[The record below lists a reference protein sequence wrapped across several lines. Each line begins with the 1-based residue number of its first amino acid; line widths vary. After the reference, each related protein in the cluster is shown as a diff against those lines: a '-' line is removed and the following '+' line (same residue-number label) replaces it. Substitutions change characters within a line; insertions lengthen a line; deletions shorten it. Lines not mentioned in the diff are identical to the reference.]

1 MTTVQQLQEAG
12 FDDVEVNDYVQSERR
27 KMFDA
32 GFNDKE
38 INDHFGLVPD
48 DSDLKDAA
56 DFHIQKMDMK
66 EIAMPESE
74 EQKEQEFQTEYLKQ
88 YPDASFKPE
97 KEEPY
102 RVVESQLISGEKK
115 LKLNA
120 EGIAES
126 IIDQNITPYKNI
138 IDALGNALIYPHD
151 FKMDISKKEIKS
163 IPVKGRDVSELN
175 VPFLWAIKSGWET
188 SILGLIQKAPS
199 PESERI
205 FKLLEDRKTRLPFTE
220 RLVAGTAAILGD
232 LPSYV
237 IAGLVGSSVSGG
249 NPIATGA
256 AAMGYTQALRKSL
269 MLRYEKGEIVN
280 LKDFAE
286 RGVKIAWEGAKGAA
300 VGAATVG
307 AGRLAT
313 PGISGL
319 LAETT
324 AMTVT
329 AAVLEGELPKFEDF
343 AMNVTL
349 IGGLHASMGTA
360 AKMRKVYSETGIKP
374 SEVYADVQ
382 KNPTIGAEL
391 LDSTEEIPRVY
402 QEYKAKIE
410 TRPGEAIVESDNIAK
425 VEEQIND
432 LARRVKNK
440 VKVEEQINDLARR
453 FKNKKISQE
462 DADVELNQ
470 ILTDNNLELQAN
482 SEGKFPNIV
491 RRSKQESTA
500 KTDDII
506 KADKPGEKQPWE
518 ITAKEFGVPE
528 KPIDT
533 EVQNLPGLQ
542 RIAKE
547 SPENLTASDKE
558 LLAGI
563 KQQKKEHSKYLRA
576 YKDYVEKSNAYRAA
590 IKQALSEGKS
600 VPAEVLKEAA
610 ETEPYSYT
618 KNGYTVV
625 QTRENAKDKS
635 TQWRIELNEEQRG
648 IISEA
653 LDMVESSEPPK
664 NIILENGPLDVG
676 GSTVIRYNETYPDFM
691 SNKNLDRDGVVKAL
705 RAALE
710 GKDLGIKQTGIVE
723 AALDDYYA
731 RHVLDDAY
739 VSSVEGEISL
749 VDESGFDWG
758 TGIETTE
765 AQQGLAPDF
774 RTKEAQRGSISL
786 KKIDSTG
793 FEFEDP
799 GMEGA
804 LKRMAEGIQ
813 PDPWLSRVKESFKSF
828 GHKLTRTFENLPRG
842 PQFAEA
848 HMILLNFKKYRNIA
862 FEIANNRISHI
873 TSRLD
878 PKAYNLFTRK
888 IILEDFIE
896 SGERGETLPAS
907 FTLENCKTELARVD
921 AEIGKS
927 EFNKPIQESLAARK
941 ILFDEIVANKIAAMQ
956 DIGIDISEVYSRK
969 NYFRHQVMEYIR
981 AKGVF
986 GSGARLQKRVKSSYE
1001 QKRSGYEGDINLNYL
1016 QTEHEVVS
1024 QIIYDTEVARFYKRL
1039 DTSYNIIKKVKADA
1053 KKNGFENWQEAIPE
1067 KYVYHKIDEG
1077 NNFYFVDTIPAKLAK
1092 ELATGVL
1099 EEIGITAEDVHR
1111 ALAMGSEK
1119 QGMVIPEEL
1128 ALTLAD
1134 MNKTRL
1140 PHPFLDGVRKI
1151 QSLWKWE
1158 KAGGNP
1164 FRMLRWH
1171 IRNFFGDATFDWIS
1185 NPGSFSKLGKSL
1197 GDLWNCFG
1205 PAKKLEGD
1213 LADYHKRG
1221 GFDTTQQINEM
1232 HELNNLKV
1240 FAHLKNPNIALK
1252 DLPMD
1257 TLHLW
1262 FKTVK
1267 VSNQFREAIMRYAA
1281 YLDYKEQML
1290 SDPSGLGKPENFGAS
1305 IPKEIMALKDIKDRA
1320 FMLSNQLHGAYDMV
1334 GVIGSAIGDYAQVF
1348 YRYKETNFR
1357 RYTRLFSNA
1366 ITNSDG
1372 LCQQVGTSVLGRIS
1386 KTAGLFTKA
1395 GTVMA
1400 GRMVLKA
1407 VCLWAMSS
1415 IWNNNL
1421 FPDEERDLPE
1431 DIRTHHH
1438 IIFGRNDDGT
1448 VRYFNRLDPLGDFF
1462 SILGMDGGIN
1472 RLQKWMRGQNS
1483 LTDVI
1488 IETAKRATSNVIS
1501 GLEPISKTA
1510 YELLTRQSLF
1520 PNAFKPRLIRNKMQ
1534 HLLRQV
1540 GLENEYNALY
1550 KATTGKPIGN
1560 PYLQQ
1565 KTRGIFLYSIDP
1577 YASAYNDMLSK
1588 QYQFMAKRGLSDGGF
1603 YLSPMGNSL
1612 YYARQAVRM
1621 GDKEGTIKWM
1631 AEYMKYGGKFENLYN
1646 SIERLMPLEGI
1657 PKKYQAEFLLTLDGE
1672 DKKKLAKAFKYYE
1685 ELVTGKDL
1693 SAQEGKK

>member
-115 LKLNA
+115 FKLNA

-151 FKMDISKKEIKS
+151 FKMDISKKGIKS
-163 IPVKGRDVSELN
+163 IPVKGRDASELN

-188 SILGLIQKAPS
+188 SILGLSQKAPS

-313 PGISGL
+313 PGINGL

-360 AKMRKVYSETGIKP
+360 AKMRKIYSETGIKP

-382 KNPTIGAEL
+382 NNPTIGAEL

-506 KADKPGEKQPWE
+506 KADKPGEKQPM
-518 ITAKEFGVPE
+518 A
-528 KPIDT
+528 
-533 EVQNLPGLQ
+533 
-542 RIAKE
+542 
-547 SPENLTASDKE
+547 
-558 LLAGI
+558 
-563 KQQKKEHSKYLRA
+563 
-576 YKDYVEKSNAYRAA
+576 
-590 IKQALSEGKS
+590 
-600 VPAEVLKEAA
+600 EAA

-625 QTRENAKDKS
+625 QVKEHAKDKS
-635 TQWRIELNEEQRG
+635 TTWRIELNEEQTG
-648 IISEA
+648 IITEA
-653 LDMVESSEPPK
+653 LDMVESSESPK
-664 NIILENGPLDVG
+664 NIIIESGPLEPG
-676 GSTVIRYNETYPDFM
+676 GSTVIRWNSTYPDFM
-691 SNKNLDRDGVVKAL
+691 SDKGYTRDGVVKAL
-705 RAALE
+705 SAALE
-710 GKDLGIKQTGIVE
+710 GKDLGTKQAGIVE

-731 RHVLDDAY
+731 RDAY
-739 VSSVEGEISL
+739 ARSGQGESSF

-758 TGIETTE
+758 TGIQTTE

-804 LKRMAEGIQ
+804 LKRMAEGVQ

-873 TSRLD
+873 TSRLA
-878 PKAYNLFTRK
+878 PEAYNLFTRK

-907 FTLENCKTELARVD
+907 FTLEKCKAELARVD

-927 EFNKPIQESLAARK
+927 EFNKPMQESLAARK

-969 NYFRHQVMEYIR
+969 NYFRHQVMENIR

-1016 QTEHEVVS
+1016 QAEHEVVS

-1171 IRNFFGDATFDWIS
+1171 TRNFFGDAAFDWIS

-1197 GDLWNCFG
+1197 GDLCNCFG
-1205 PAKKLEGD
+1205 PTKKLEGD

-1267 VSNQFREAIMRYAA
+1267 VSNQFREAIMRYAS

-1290 SDPSGLGKPENFGAS
+1290 SDPSGLGKPKNFGAS

-1386 KTAGLFTKA
+1386 KTAGPFTKS

-1407 VCLWAMSS
+1407 VSLWAMSS

-1520 PNAFKPRLIRNKMQ
+1520 PDAFKPRLIRNKMQ

-1577 YASAYNDMLSK
+1577 YASAYNDMISK

-1646 SIERLMPLEGI
+1646 SILRLMPLEGI

>member
-38 INDHFGLVPD
+38 INDHFGLFPD

-56 DFHIQKMDMK
+56 DSYIQKMDMK
-66 EIAMPESE
+66 GIAISKSE

-97 KEEPY
+97 EEKPY

-115 LKLNA
+115 FEWN
-120 EGIAES
+120 AES
-126 IIDQNITPYKNI
+126 IIDQTLTPYKKI
-138 IDALGNALIYPHD
+138 IDALSNAIIYPHD
-151 FKMDISKKEIKS
+151 FKMDISKDGIKS
-163 IPVKGRDVSELN
+163 IPIKGRGASELD
-175 VPFLWAIKSGWET
+175 VPFLWAVKSGWET
-188 SILGLIQKAPS
+188 STFGLGQKAPS

-220 RLVAGTAAILGD
+220 RYAAGTATILGD
-232 LPSYV
+232 LPSYA
-237 IAGLVGSSVSGG
+237 IGALIGGAVSGG
-249 NPIATGA
+249 NPIAAGA
-256 AAMGYTQALRKSL
+256 AAMGFTQAVRESL

-286 RGVKIAWEGAKGAA
+286 RCSKIAWEGAKGMM

-307 AGRLAT
+307 AGKLAT

-329 AAVLEGELPKFEDF
+329 AAVLEGEFPKPEDF
-343 AMNVTL
+343 AANLTL
-349 IGGLHASMGTA
+349 IGGVHASMRVA
-360 AKMRKVYSETGIKP
+360 SKMRKVYSETGIKP

-382 KNPTIGAEL
+382 KNPAIGAEL
-391 LDSTEEIPRVY
+391 LSSTEEIPRVY

-410 TRPGEAIVESDNIAK
+410 TRLGEAVVESDNIAK
-425 VEEQIND
+425 VEEQINN
-432 LARRVKNK
+432 LASRV
-440 VKVEEQINDLARR
+440 
-453 FKNKKISQE
+453 KNKKISQE
-462 DADVELNQ
+462 DAAVELNQ
-470 ILTDNNLELQAN
+470 ILIDNDLELQAN
-482 SEGKFPNIV
+482 SEGKLTNIV
-491 RRSKQESTA
+491 RKPKQESAA
-500 KTDDII
+500 KTDDTLN
-506 KADKPGEKQPWE
+506 ADQSAQPE
-518 ITAKEFGVPE
+518 TQPMA
-528 KPIDT
+528 
-533 EVQNLPGLQ
+533 
-542 RIAKE
+542 
-547 SPENLTASDKE
+547 
-558 LLAGI
+558 
-563 KQQKKEHSKYLRA
+563 
-576 YKDYVEKSNAYRAA
+576 
-590 IKQALSEGKS
+590 
-600 VPAEVLKEAA
+600 EAA
-610 ETEPYSYT
+610 EAEPYSYT

-625 QTRENAKDKS
+625 QVKEHAKDKS
-635 TQWRIELNEEQRG
+635 TKWRIELNEDQKAG
-648 IISEA
+648 IREA
-653 LDMVESSEPPK
+653 LDQVISSEAPK
-664 NIILENGPLDVG
+664 NIILESDMVG
-676 GSTVIRYNETYPDFM
+676 LGENNVIRMNSTYPDFM
-691 SNKNLDRDGVVKAL
+691 SDKGYTRDGVVKAL
-705 RAALE
+705 EAALE
-710 GKDLGIKQTGIVE
+710 GKDLGIKQAGIVE
-723 AALDDYYA
+723 AALDD
-731 RHVLDDAY
+731 AY
-739 VSSVEGEISL
+739 VRYVQAEGSF

-758 TGIETTE
+758 TGIGTTE

-774 RTKEAQRGSISL
+774 RTKEAQRGSLSL

-793 FEFEDP
+793 LEFKDP

-804 LKRMAEGIQ
+804 FKRMAEGVQ
-813 PDPWLSRVKESFKSF
+813 PDPWLGRVKEAFISF
-828 GHKLTRTFENLPRG
+828 GHKLTRTFEHLPRG
-842 PQFAEA
+842 AQFAEA

-873 TSRLD
+873 TGRLD
-878 PKAYNLFTRK
+878 PKAFNLFTRK

-907 FTLENCKTELARVD
+907 FTLENCKTELTRVD

-927 EFNKPIQESLAARK
+927 EFNKPIQESLDARK
-941 ILFDEIVANKIAAMQ
+941 ILFGEIVANKIAAMQ
-956 DIGIDISEVYSRK
+956 DIGIDISKVYNRK

-986 GSGARLQKRVKSSYE
+986 GSGTRLQKRVKSSYE

-1024 QIIYDTEVARFYKRL
+1024 QIIFDTEVARLYKRL

-1077 NNFYFVDTIPAKLAK
+1077 NNFYFVDTIPAKLAQ

-1099 EEIGITAEDVHR
+1099 EEIGIRAEDVHR

-1134 MNKTRL
+1134 MNKARL

-1151 QSLWKWE
+1151 QSIWKWE

-1171 IRNFFGDATFDWIS
+1171 TRNFFGDANFDWIS

-1205 PAKKLEGD
+1205 TAKKLEGD

-1232 HELNNLKV
+1232 HELNNQKV

-1267 VSNQFREAIMRYAA
+1267 VSNQFREAIMRYAS

-1290 SDPSGLGKPENFGAS
+1290 NDPSGLGKPKNFGAS

-1320 FMLSNQLHGAYDMV
+1320 FMLSNQLHGAYDMT

-1357 RYTRLFSNA
+1357 RYTRIFSNA
-1366 ITNSDG
+1366 LTNSDG
-1372 LCQQVGTSVLGRIS
+1372 LCQQVGESVLGRIS
-1386 KTAGLFTKA
+1386 KTAGAFTKS

-1407 VCLWAMSS
+1407 VSLWAMSS
-1415 IWNNNL
+1415 IWNNSL
-1421 FPDEERDLPE
+1421 FPDEERELPE
-1431 DIRTHHH
+1431 DVRKQHH

-1462 SILGMDGGIN
+1462 SILGLDGGIT
-1472 RLQKWMRGQNS
+1472 RLQKWMRGQFS

-1488 IETAKRATSNVIS
+1488 LETAKRATNNVIS
-1501 GLEPISKTA
+1501 GMEPISKTT
-1510 YELLTRQSLF
+1510 YELFTRQSLF
-1520 PNAFKPRLIRNKMQ
+1520 PDAFKPRLIRNRMQ

-1540 GLENEYNALY
+1540 GLDNEYNALY

-1565 KTRGIFLYSIDP
+1565 KTKGIFLYSIDP
-1577 YASAYNDMLSK
+1577 YASAYNDMISK

-1612 YYARQAVRM
+1612 YYARQALRM
-1621 GDKEGTIKWM
+1621 GDKEGTTKWM
-1631 AEYMKYGGKFENLYN
+1631 AEYMKYGGKFENLFE

-1657 PKKYQAEFLLTLDGE
+1657 PKKYQAEFLSTLDGD
-1672 DKKKLAKAFKYYE
+1672 DKKKLVKAFKYYE
-1685 ELVTGKDL
+1685 ELVTGKDI